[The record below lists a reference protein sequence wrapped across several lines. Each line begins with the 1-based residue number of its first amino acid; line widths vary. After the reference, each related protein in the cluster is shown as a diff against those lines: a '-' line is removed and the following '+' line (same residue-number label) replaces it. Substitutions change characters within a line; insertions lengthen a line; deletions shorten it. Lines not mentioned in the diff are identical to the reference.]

1 MDPGIYKELLS
12 KVPRTFVP
20 SLNEQFRRWDFLF
33 PSAQRTLKAQL
44 DWLAGLSGPE
54 FKKLFAPLIEV
65 ESRMELPNWQPQT
78 VGIGIEDAGML
89 ARSPHYGAW
98 RTEVAK
104 VFTRIDEATAGLN
117 PLAHIPRLLVCSLPS
132 GLPIESELWPDLAT
146 RGQWLALAEPPLKWE
161 RSMVAVLAR
170 RRLPAGMEDV
180 EGTWIVECS
189 PRFSAGAGPG
199 AVAISW
205 ERLAAVRRVFLSRL
219 NAIQRDLKSAD
230 RTAGDLDKMDLA
242 GLLGSGLGDRPRVR
256 EFIRK
261 LLLSG
266 NGSLV
271 FNNSF
276 TEWGAAEA
284 LLAAQPQMLVAG
296 FGIRP
301 KLKPFSSTVLFEDQ
315 HRNNPTQDED
325 DLAGSLI
332 DGQMLSQYVY
342 YSSQREACYQDHA
355 LTLFMCAD
363 LPRLLVLGPKEPVP
377 GLEALLGPLTL
388 RQKIASGDL
397 TDFLL
402 KWLET

>member
-1 MDPGIYKELLS
+1 
-12 KVPRTFVP
+12 
-20 SLNEQFRRWDFLF
+20 
-33 PSAQRTLKAQL
+33 
-44 DWLAGLSGPE
+44 
-54 FKKLFAPLIEV
+54 
-65 ESRMELPNWQPQT
+65 
-78 VGIGIEDAGML
+78 
-89 ARSPHYGAW
+89 
-98 RTEVAK
+98 
-104 VFTRIDEATAGLN
+104 
-117 PLAHIPRLLVCSLPS
+117 
-132 GLPIESELWPDLAT
+132 
-146 RGQWLALAEPPLKWE
+146 
-161 RSMVAVLAR
+161 
-170 RRLPAGMEDV
+170 
-180 EGTWIVECS
+180 
-189 PRFSAGAGPG
+189 
-199 AVAISW
+199 
-205 ERLAAVRRVFLSRL
+205 
-219 NAIQRDLKSAD
+219 
-230 RTAGDLDKMDLA
+230 
-242 GLLGSGLGDRPRVR
+242 LGDRPRVR

-363 LPRLLVLGPKEPVP
+363 LPRLLVLGPKEPVA

>member
-12 KVPRTFVP
+12 RVPRTFVP
-20 SLNEQFRRWDFLF
+20 SLNEQFSRWDYLF
-33 PSAQRTLKAQL
+33 PTAQRTLKTQL
-44 DWLAGLSGPE
+44 DWLSGLSAPE
-54 FKKLFAPLIEV
+54 LKKLFNPLLEIEN
-65 ESRMELPNWQPQT
+65 RMELPKWQPQS
-78 VGIGIEDAGML
+78 VGIGMQDAGLL
-89 ARSPHYGAW
+89 ARSPLYGAW
-98 RTEVAK
+98 RAEVAK
-104 VFTRIDEATAGLN
+104 VFTQIDEATSGSN
-117 PLAHIPRLLVCSLPS
+117 PLARIPRLLICSLPP
-132 GLPIESELWPDLAT
+132 GLPIRSELWPDLAP
-146 RGQWLALAEPPLKWE
+146 RGKWLALAEPPLKWD
-161 RSMVAVLAR
+161 RSMVAALAH

-189 PRFSAGAGPG
+189 PRFSAAAGPG

-205 ERLAAVRRVFLSRL
+205 DALAAARRVFLSRL

-230 RTAGDLDKMDLA
+230 QTAEDLGKMDL
-242 GLLGSGLGDRPRVR
+242 GSLLGPGLGDRPRVR

-271 FNNSF
+271 FDNSF

-284 LLAAQPQMLVAG
+284 LLEAQPQMLVAG

-315 HRNNPTQDED
+315 HRNNPTPDED
-325 DLAGSLI
+325 DPAGSLI

-342 YSSQREACYQDHA
+342 YSSERETCYRDHA

-363 LPRLLVLGPKEPVP
+363 MSRLLALGPKDAMA
-377 GLEALLGPLTL
+377 GLDALLGP
-388 RQKIASGDL
+388 IASGDL
-397 TDFLL
+397 TSFLL
-402 KWLET
+402 KWLES